1 MRLSKATSARGPSNL
16 SLILTLFFFLLFLWT
31 FHGRADP
38 TRTFVLSTSY
48 TQFQSLQVCPGI
60 KQSWKQVD
68 HSYSVQDSAAAIVP
82 KHEAPANAY
91 SAELTQHCSY
101 WIYSRRIHKIVLAH
115 DSSYWLLV
123 EELDG

>member
-1 MRLSKATSARGPSNL
+1 M
-16 SLILTLFFFLLFLWT
+16 
-31 FHGRADP
+31 
-38 TRTFVLSTSY
+38 
-48 TQFQSLQVCPGI
+48 
-60 KQSWKQVD
+60 D

-82 KHEAPANAY
+82 KHE
-91 SAELTQHCSY
+91 AELTQHCSY